1 VNENRAPDPYPIL
14 LSVVVPLKDAGGRVR
29 ALLEPLARQLAREV
43 EDFEL
48 VVVDNGST
56 DGSHREY
63 AELVQEGGLPNLQ
76 VYRLIRTVDPE
87 IAIWAGVENALGDYV
102 LVLDPLNEDLSFL
115 PLALEKIAAGAD
127 LVTIRNTTP
136 KPMGGAER
144 LLERLFRSAYRR
156 LVGVDLATEGA
167 ICRLTSKR
175 VVSFLM
181 EQPKP
186 ALRYR
191 ALPALAGFPKASI
204 EYAGPRA
211 PKSAQSL
218 GARARRGLSLLFAQT
233 ILPLRLASGLA
244 IAGATLNLLYS
255 AYVILIRLFKSDVM
269 PGWTTLSLQ
278 QSGMFFLLSLVLFIL
293 VEYVAQML
301 TWTLEGPSYYL
312 AGEHTSAVLT
322 RRERLNV
329 RSHAHPA
336 APGRIRAE

>member
-1 VNENRAPDPYPIL
+1 MNAAAPEPYPIL

-29 ALLEPLARQLAREV
+29 ALLEPLAAQLARQV

-56 DGSHREY
+56 DGSQREY

-115 PLALEKIAAGAD
+115 PRALEKVAEGAD

-136 KPMGGAER
+136 KPMAGAER
-144 LLERLFRSAYRR
+144 VLDRLFRAVYRR

-167 ICRLTSKR
+167 NCRLISKR
-175 VVSFLM
+175 VIGFLM

-211 PKSAQSL
+211 PRSTEGLRGQV
-218 GARARRGLSLLFAQT
+218 RRGLNLLFAQT

-244 IAGATLNLLYS
+244 IAGASLNLLYS

-329 RSHAHPA
+329 RSQAHPA
-336 APGRIRAE
+336 PARLGTE